1 MDKNRVKQLLYGA
14 ELRILGIIQNAIVQR
29 VMKRKVLVQIREE
42 LKKLA
47 RSVKLS
53 NEELWELWN
62 RSVEMYVRLSRK
74 AYANLRKVIDE
85 DDRASTVFDVLDRL
99 GLIEEL
105 ENTKNDVA
113 NKVEQRRKEENLK
126 ETISE
131 GVFFLC
137 SSHINPAKDH
147 EDHEGKVYVSA
158 HWEERCTDKEEQK
171 KVRAYIRNR
180 NIQTVEYITGP
191 PVYMIFRPNCKHYF
205 VPLSIEET
213 LTHSANSLLR
223 RHGAYM
229 PVPQTMSYEER
240 QYRKY
245 YERLKALMYL
255 KKQRQSKALEVQI
268 RRTRKLVFIWKKK
281 MAQK

>member
-14 ELRILGIIQNAIVQR
+14 ELRILGIMQNAIVQR

-42 LKKLA
+42 LKNLA

-62 RSVEMYVRLSRK
+62 RSDEMYVRLSRK
-74 AYANLRKVIDE
+74 AYARLRKVEDE

-191 PVYMIFRPNCKHYF
+191 PVYMIFRPNC
-205 VPLSIEET
+205 
-213 LTHSANSLLR
+213 
-223 RHGAYM
+223 
-229 PVPQTMSYEER
+229 
-240 QYRKY
+240 
-245 YERLKALMYL
+245 
-255 KKQRQSKALEVQI
+255 
-268 RRTRKLVFIWKKK
+268 
-281 MAQK
+281 

>member
-29 VMKRKVLVQIREE
+29 VPKRKVLVQIREE

-47 RSVKLS
+47 RSVRLD

-74 AYANLRKVIDE
+74 TYARLRKVEDE

-255 KKQRQSKALEVQI
+255 KKQRQSQALEAQI
-268 RRTRKLVFIWKKK
+268 RRTQKLVFIWKKK